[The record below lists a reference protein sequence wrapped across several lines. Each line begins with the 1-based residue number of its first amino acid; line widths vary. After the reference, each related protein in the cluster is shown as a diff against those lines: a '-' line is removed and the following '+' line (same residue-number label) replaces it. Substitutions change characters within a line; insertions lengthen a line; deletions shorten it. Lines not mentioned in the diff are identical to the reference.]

1 MPRLPRVGAFPI
13 AGERSMLTAAG
24 SALKIPAKERA
35 SPLINHLAPE
45 IIAKDHLGRTV
56 SLHSTIALGRP
67 IVLYFFPLAGSP
79 HCTKQSCSFRDALGT
94 SPVFNELNAVVIG
107 ISQDPP
113 SRSKRFVD
121 EHDLRFRIL
130 HDENRQIMNTW
141 GVGRGLF
148 GLIDG
153 RCTFI
158 IDHHGLVR
166 AMFDGVWDYQGHRQ
180 FAEKWLCR
188 IEHDLSA
195 RERFY
200 LPHQA
205 EQAAAC
211 DGISRNVKVLYG
223 DVVPSR
229 GIAAAPRFGAALSA
243 DKVKKTSSKKLPPPA
258 SGGKDAGALSIAAEA
273 KANGFIRSHKSKKT
287 LKAWLR
293 PSPSSTGVYDEP
305 LHFDYKL
312 ANRSFDDVPRT
323 RRISPNPAAR
333 STDKVAARVRSMR
346 FDNLTTEQQANASEY
361 ADRSPRSRQESGSGS
376 DWATPSTIS
385 ARPISTG
392 ETSHTSPGPDSRD
405 SGHAATLAAALKNAN
420 KSELQRS
427 SATRR
432 RIASQGGV
440 AVATV
445 IPSAR
450 SSSLLNKVSLE
461 NASQASKEQDSITLY
476 ANGNIARMPLRPAVN
491 GGETS
496 ADSMLTVLDRRNGEG
511 GQRSNEVSNDSK
523 YASSTSS
530 LPVPPRPT
538 TRNGGAGGAVAAAA
552 SARLQKQSRFPPH
565 PSSTCPDHD
574 DDRKEEE
581 EGYATDRATT
591 TSTTNPGLGIG
602 RVTPDKH
609 QNATF
614 GRTSC
619 SSSPNPN
626 CRTTTKHRNL
636 PQQSRVP
643 SYAPPPLPTS
653 NCTFTRSLSGATNGH
668 PSPSASSAST
678 NPHDSPTAGGMVG
691 ENGERRSTSTPS
703 PAPSAMPTFNDGM
716 SIAGASEYCDSSPSI
731 AESTHAFGGLEE

>member
-13 AGERSMLTAAG
+13 AGERSMLTAVG

-130 HDENRQIMNTW
+130 HDENRQIINTW

-158 IDHHGLVR
+158 IDHHGFVR

-180 FAEKWLCR
+180 FAEKWLCS

-211 DGISRNVKVLYG
+211 DGISRNVKVVYG
-223 DVVPSR
+223 DVVPGR

-273 KANGFIRSHKSKKT
+273 KANGFIRSHKSKKN

-323 RRISPNPAAR
+323 RRVSPNPAAR

-346 FDNLTTEQQANASEY
+346 FDDLTTEQQANASEY

-376 DWATPSTIS
+376 GWATPSTIS
-385 ARPISTG
+385 ARSISTG

-432 RIASQGGV
+432 RIASQGRV
-440 AVATV
+440 AIATV

-496 ADSMLTVLDRRNGEG
+496 ADSMLTALDRRNGEG

-523 YASSTSS
+523 YASSTLS

-552 SARLQKQSRFPPH
+552 SARLQKQSRFPLH

-626 CRTTTKHRNL
+626 CRTTIKYRNL

-653 NCTFTRSLSGATNGH
+653 NCTFTRSLSRATNGH

-731 AESTHAFGGLEE
+731 AESTHTFGGLEE

>member
-1 MPRLPRVGAFPI
+1 MPRLPRIGAFPI

-24 SALKIPAKERA
+24 SALKIPAKERG

-45 IIAKDHLGRTV
+45 IIANDHLGRTV

-94 SPVFNELNAVVIG
+94 SPVFNDLNAI
-107 ISQDPP
+107 
-113 SRSKRFVD
+113 
-121 EHDLRFRIL
+121 
-130 HDENRQIMNTW
+130 
-141 GVGRGLF
+141 
-148 GLIDG
+148 
-153 RCTFI
+153 
-158 IDHHGLVR
+158 
-166 AMFDGVWDYQGHRQ
+166 
-180 FAEKWLCR
+180 
-188 IEHDLSA
+188 
-195 RERFY
+195 
-200 LPHQA
+200 A

-211 DGISRNVKVLYG
+211 DGITRNVKVVYG
-223 DVVPSR
+223 HVVPGR

-243 DKVKKTSSKKLPPPA
+243 DKVKKASSKQLPPPA

-273 KANGFIRSHKSKKT
+273 NANGSIRSHKSKKN

-293 PSPSSTGVYDEP
+293 PSSSSTGVYDEP
-305 LHFDYKL
+305 LHVDYKL
-312 ANRSFDDVPRT
+312 ENRSFDDVPRT
-323 RRISPNPAAR
+323 RRVSPNPAAR

-346 FDNLTTEQQANASEY
+346 LDDLTTEQQANAS
-361 ADRSPRSRQESGSGS
+361 D
-376 DWATPSTIS
+376 
-385 ARPISTG
+385 
-392 ETSHTSPGPDSRD
+392 HTSPGPDSRD
-405 SGHAATLAAALKNAN
+405 SGHAATLAAALKDAN

-440 AVATV
+440 AVATM

-476 ANGNIARMPLRPAVN
+476 ANGNIARMPLKPAVN

-496 ADSMLTVLDRRNGEG
+496 ADSMLTVLDRRNGAG

-552 SARLQKQSRFPPH
+552 SARLQKQSRSPLH
-565 PSSTCPDHD
+565 PSSTCPNHD
-574 DDRKEEE
+574 DDREEEE

-626 CRTTTKHRNL
+626 RRTAIKHRNL
-636 PQQSRVP
+636 PKQSRVP

-678 NPHDSPTAGGMVG
+678 NPHNSPTAGGMDG
-691 ENGERRSTSTPS
+691 ENGERRSSSTPS
-703 PAPSAMPTFNDGM
+703 PAPSAMPTFNDGV
-716 SIAGASEYCDSSPSI
+716 SIAGASEYCDSSPGI
-731 AESTHAFGGLEE
+731 AGSTHTFGGLED